1 MNIEDQVKD
10 LIEKELEK
18 EKIIVDEVLYLE
30 EDNNMFLRIVIDKI
44 PVVDIN
50 TCVCATKIINPL
62 LDKSQIVKD
71 SYILDITSKER
82 GE

>member
-1 MNIEDQVKD
+1 MSIENQVKN

-18 EKIIVDEVLYLE
+18 ESILVDEVLYLE
-30 EDNNMFLRIVIDKI
+30 EDNNMFLRIVIEKQ

-50 TCVCATKIINPL
+50 TCVIATRIINPL
-62 LDKSQIVKD
+62 LDDSAIISD